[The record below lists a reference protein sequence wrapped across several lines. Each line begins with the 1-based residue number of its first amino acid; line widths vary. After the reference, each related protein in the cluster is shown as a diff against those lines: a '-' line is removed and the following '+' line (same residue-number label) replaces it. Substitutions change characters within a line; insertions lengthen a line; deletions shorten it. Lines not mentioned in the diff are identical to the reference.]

1 MRIALYLSLLVAAI
15 LYALFR
21 GGTPE
26 RIHAGILVGASI
38 SDTVVHMFTPAEYMV
53 MDPGHAIIDSAAWVG
68 FFAVALR
75 ANRFWPLWVVSLQT
89 IAVVGHIAK
98 LLDVSIAPLA
108 YAIMQAAS
116 SYPLLI
122 ALMIGT
128 YCHQK
133 RLKANGIDPPWR
145 SF

>member
-26 RIHAGILVGASI
+26 KIHAGILVGASI

-89 IAVVGHIAK
+89 IAVVGYIAK
-98 LLDVSIAPLA
+98 MLAVSTAPLA
-108 YAIMQAAS
+108 
-116 SYPLLI
+116 
-122 ALMIGT
+122 
-128 YCHQK
+128 
-133 RLKANGIDPPWR
+133 
-145 SF
+145 